1 MRVSLLGLIAL
12 FSVVLFGCGRERG
25 DTGAGASVITLSYVN
40 FPPAGTFP
48 CVQMERWA
56 TEVSRRSGGRIQVQT
71 YPGGILLDA
80 KQIVD
85 GVTAGTADIGNFAM
99 SYHAQR
105 FPISEAMDL
114 PYFLEDSRTASRIL
128 AELLREHGE
137 SEFPGLKVLTAFT
150 SPPGAVMSRSPILNL
165 ADMSGQQLRTAATSL
180 EAIRLLGGL
189 PVAMPQSDVPDA
201 LQKGVVKGLVSSP
214 EVLKDMNYAAY
225 CPYLLQLQLPVI
237 SFAVVMNR
245 GRYESLPEDLRK
257 ILDDLYFEQAEWT
270 GTYVDQHTVD
280 AIEWAKAVHGLQV
293 AQVDPTARQQLTGT
307 LDVLFRNYV
316 EKLQKRNLNGQT
328 YIDFIRQRL
337 PQK

>member
-1 MRVSLLGLIAL
+1 MRSTFMALAVVVVGLL
-12 FSVVLFGCGRERG
+12 SGCGRQESG
-25 DTGAGASVITLSYVN
+25 VITLSYVN

-56 TEVSRRSGGRIQVQT
+56 AEVSRRSGGRLRVET

-99 SYHAQR
+99 SYHANR

-114 PYFLEDSRTASRIL
+114 PYFLPDSRTASRIL

-137 SEFPGLKVLTAFT
+137 SEFPGLKILTAFT
-150 SPPGAVMSRSPILNL
+150 SPPGVVMSRTPILTPAGL
-165 ADMSGQQLRTAATSL
+165 AGQQLRTAATSL

-225 CPYLLQLQLPVI
+225 CPHLLPLQLPVI

-245 GRYESLPEDLRK
+245 GRYDALPEDLRQ
-257 ILDDLYFEQAEWT
+257 ILDDLYLEQAEWT
-270 GTYVDQHTVD
+270 GDYVDRHTLE
-280 AIEWAKAVHGLQV
+280 AIDWAKAVHGLQV
-293 AQVDPTARQQLTGT
+293 ATVTPADRQQLAGT
-307 LDVLFRNYV
+307 LDILFRQYV
-316 EKLQKRNLNGQT
+316 EKLQKRGLDGQK

-337 PQK
+337 PADQTAKE